1 MISNPNLKELID
13 KEHFKIAVHLGPFPE
28 EMYRFYEPVKIY
40 TNDLP
45 VACGKRVSSPEKA
58 SFWGLY
64 NRAFIDAL
72 HGMEDEVLIDNG
84 INPYKDRKGLEEC
97 SENTERW
104 WKSGAVKRDPKGICI
119 LAIVSAFEKRRIETR
134 YDFETKEIE
143 IYPCSRVVLEAIGY
157 RQRGKIELHSY
168 TECIIMR

>member
-28 EMYRFYEPVKIY
+28 EMYRFYEPVMIY
-40 TNDLP
+40 TNDIP
-45 VACGKRVSSPEKA
+45 VACGKRASSPEKA
-58 SFWGLY
+58 SFGGLY
-64 NRAFIDAL
+64 NRAFIRTL
-72 HGMEDEVLIDNG
+72 QTMEDEVLIDNG
-84 INPYKDRKGLEEC
+84 INPYTDRKGLESC
-97 SENTERW
+97 SENIEHL
-104 WKSGAVKRDPKGICI
+104 WKTGALKKETKSICI

-134 YDFETKEIE
+134 YDFQTREIE